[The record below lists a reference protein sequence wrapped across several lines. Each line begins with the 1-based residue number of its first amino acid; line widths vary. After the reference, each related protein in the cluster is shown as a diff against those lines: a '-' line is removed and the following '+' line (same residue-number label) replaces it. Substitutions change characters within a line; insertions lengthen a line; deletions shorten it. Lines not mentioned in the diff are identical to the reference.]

1 MIRPRKKLRT
11 RLVIYNLSIIL
22 CVILASILFSA
33 QYASNILRN
42 QIIDGYS
49 TALDLTAMHMRYI
62 QTDISQMARIIISD
76 TQILETIG
84 TVESDTFDTI
94 SKQVKTS
101 DLLMNYKTK
110 ENYIIGI
117 DLILEEDGRIFSSS
131 LREREGIIGN
141 TDHLWYSDLRSRDVS
156 SGFSNTHAAL
166 AQDRRQNVITYYSV
180 CHNLLTFKKD
190 FAHLL
195 IYTDISL
202 FENVMKFSL
211 QDYAWAI
218 LISSD
223 QKILCSSG
231 DAALDQSDITQI
243 LDLFQAPASYLQ
255 YNDSTIF
262 VNNELDDEW
271 VLMLSVPDTIMS
283 NQINYIYQF
292 FLVLT
297 TIIIIA
303 VFITIIPLSISFTKP
318 LENLTDIAREVS
330 DGNLDARVHIEG
342 NDEFSMLAEVFND
355 MTINLQS
362 QMKQIMI
369 DQREKEDLRIDLL
382 MAQINPHFIYNTLD
396 SIIYLSQLGRNQD
409 ACDVGRIFVR
419 ILQENLKIGPE
430 GVIATIAE
438 EVQSVQSYAEIQTYR
453 YPGRFSVE
461 LNVDENTLEECVP
474 RFLVQPIVENA
485 LFHGILPS
493 ERAGTIT
500 IDIKMKNSL
509 LEIKIQDNGI
519 GMSKEKVEALFAKE
533 FVSKSAQMR
542 SIGLYN
548 VRERMRRIYKDHFS
562 LIVDSSPGKG
572 TLVSISL
579 PTKFTD

>member
-1 MIRPRKKLRT
+1 MIKPRKKLRT
-11 RLVIYNLSIIL
+11 RLVIYNLSVTL

-33 QYASNILRN
+33 QYAFNILRN

-49 TALDLTAMHMRYI
+49 TALDLTAMHMRYV
-62 QTDISQMARIIISD
+62 QTDISQIARIIISD
-76 TQILETIG
+76 TQILETLG

-117 DLILEEDGRIFSSS
+117 DLILEDDERVFSSS
-131 LREREGIIGN
+131 MREREGIIGN
-141 TDHLWYSDLRSRDVS
+141 TDRSWYSDLRLREVS
-156 SGFSNTHAAL
+156 SGFSNAHPAL
-166 AQDRRQNVITYYSV
+166 SQDRRQNVITYYSV

-202 FENVMKFSL
+202 FEDVMKFSL
-211 QDYAWAI
+211 QDYEWAI
-218 LISSD
+218 LISAD
-223 QKILCSSG
+223 RKILCSSG
-231 DAALDQSDITQI
+231 DAALDHSDITRI
-243 LDLFQAPASYLQ
+243 LDRFQAPASYLQ
-255 YNDSTIF
+255 YDDSTIF

-271 VLMLSVPDTIMS
+271 VLMLSVPDKIIS
-283 NQINYIYQF
+283 NKINYIYQF

-303 VFITIIPLSISFTKP
+303 VFITIIPLSFSFTKP
-318 LENLTDIAREVS
+318 LEKLTDIAHEVS
-330 DGNLDARVHIEG
+330 DGNLDARLHIEG
-342 NDEFSMLAEVFND
+342 NDEFSILAEVFND

-362 QMKQIMI
+362 QMRQIMI
-369 DQREKEDLRIDLL
+369 DQKEKEDLRIDLL

-409 ACDVGRIFVR
+409 AGDVGRIFVR

-438 EVQSVQSYAEIQTYR
+438 EIQSVQSYAEIQTYR
-453 YPGRFSVE
+453 YPDRFSVKM
-461 LNVDENTLEECVP
+461 NVDENTRKECVP
-474 RFLVQPIVENA
+474 RFLIQPIVENA
-485 LFHGILPS
+485 LFHGILPM
-493 ERAGTIT
+493 EKAGMIT
-500 IDIKMKNSL
+500 IDIKMKKSM
-509 LEIKIQDNGI
+509 LEIIIQDNGI
-519 GMSKEKVEALFAKE
+519 GMSREKVEALFARD
-533 FVSKSAQMR
+533 FVSQSSQMR

-548 VRERMRRIYKDHFS
+548 IRERMKRIYKDRFS
-562 LIVDSSPGKG
+562 LTVDSSPGGG
-572 TLVSISL
+572 TQVSISL
-579 PTKFTD
+579 PTKFTE